1 VKTFKQITSTRKVYH
16 ADLGADGLHPATVK
30 PSWSIASTRGGEPSH
45 DLAAIEVS
53 SDGLSARISTHQWDG
68 KMTVTV
74 STVVERTAISDS
86 FEINVLPAPAELP
99 QFRFGQFR
107 DRPI

>member
-1 VKTFKQITSTRKVYH
+1 MKTFKQITSTRKVYH

-30 PSWSIASTRGGEPSH
+30 PTWSIASTRGDEPSH

-68 KMTVTV
+68 QMTVTV

-99 QFRFGQFR
+99 KLHFGQFR
-107 DRPI
+107 DRPL